1 MAYLNVPKRRVET
14 TIAYVGPLGSGKAT
28 NLEQLALRSIPNV
41 AETER
46 RTDEHGEALVLD
58 WVATADAY
66 FRDCSLAVKLV
77 APKSPTP
84 EQIRRLVQDSDGVVL
99 VLDAEPGA
107 ATENVRFASMIRE
120 ALASSTKPLVPVVV
134 QVNKSDLPNARTA
147 HEVAEE
153 LGTEWSHLGAS
164 ALSGDGVLP
173 TLERVLEAVLA
184 GLRRDDAV
192 PTVMPAEEARAN
204 RAEGNPLLAALKQ
217 VLRDTVREHVA
228 ELERSFEERLA
239 RGLEETMANQ
249 KQTTD
254 ALGSLRVAL
263 ADESA
268 RMVAAITA
276 VAATSASH
284 GAVLGRLDA
293 EREDGR
299 ALELL
304 TLLSSRMD
312 TLAMTLAAHGSAL
325 EGIDHRVRDTGPLKR
340 IGAHVEALET
350 AVSTLEKKAVAPI
363 GGEIAKIRAETS
375 KGIEDLA
382 TQLPR
387 ASHELR
393 ADLLRALDVR
403 SRTDREHASAT
414 AIALQAA
421 IDAVTLAVGRSD
433 GHEKLNALTEAVGGL
448 RTDLSSLRT
457 ETVAL
462 KSLEAKLQ
470 ESTRNVQRD
479 LRESVGARVKA
490 IDATLRE
497 LATNST
503 ASDARTEEMVE
514 DLRARF
520 ADLLAELKK
529 KKSWFT

>member
-28 NLEQLALRSIPNV
+28 NLEQLALRSSPNV
-41 AETER
+41 AETVR
-46 RTDEHGEALVLD
+46 RRDEHGEALVLD
-58 WVATADAY
+58 WDTADTH
-66 FRDCSLAVKLV
+66 FRDCSLSVKLV
-77 APKSPTP
+77 APKAPSP
-84 EQIRRLVQDSDGVVL
+84 EHIRQIVHDADGVVL

-107 ATENVRFASMIRE
+107 ASENLRFASMIRE
-120 ALASSTKPLVPVVV
+120 ALASSTKPTVPVVV

-153 LGTEWSHLGAS
+153 VGTEWSHLGAS

-173 TLERVLEAVLA
+173 TLETVLEAVLA
-184 GLRRDDAV
+184 GLRSASDI
-192 PTVMPAEEARAN
+192 PTATPADEARAN

-239 RGLEETMANQ
+239 LGLAATIANQ

-254 ALGSLRVAL
+254 ALVALRVAL
-263 ADESA
+263 VDESA
-268 RMVAAITA
+268 RTGAAMAA
-276 VAATSASH
+276 VAATIASH
-284 GAVLGRLDA
+284 GAVLGRLDV

-312 TLAMTLAAHGSAL
+312 ALGTALAAQSSAL
-325 EGIDHRVRDTGPLKR
+325 ERIDHRVRDSGPLDR
-340 IGAHVEALET
+340 VGAHVDALET
-350 AVSTLEKKAVAPI
+350 AVSSLEKKAVAPL
-363 GGEIAKIRAETS
+363 GGEIEQIRTETR
-375 KGIEDLA
+375 KCIEDLA

-387 ASHELR
+387 ANQELR
-393 ADLLRALDVR
+393 ADLLRTLDVR

-421 IDAVTLAVGRSD
+421 IDTLTLAVGRSD
-433 GHEKLNALTEAVGGL
+433 GHEKLNAIAEAVGAL
-448 RTDLSSLRT
+448 HTDLGSLRT

-462 KSLEAKLQ
+462 KSLETKLQ

-479 LRESVGARVKA
+479 LRESVGARVTA
-490 IDATLRE
+490 IDGTLRD
-497 LATNST
+497 LATTST
-503 ASDARTEEMVE
+503 ASDARTEELVE